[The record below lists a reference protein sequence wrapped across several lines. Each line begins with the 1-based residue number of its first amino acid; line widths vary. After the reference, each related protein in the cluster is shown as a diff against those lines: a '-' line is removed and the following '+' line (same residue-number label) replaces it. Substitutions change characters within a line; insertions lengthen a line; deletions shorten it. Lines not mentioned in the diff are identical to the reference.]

1 MSRRTDVLS
10 GNRYIPRWER
20 DMIANEKRLE
30 EQWKTDSEERRRMRQ
45 LELERQA
52 KEQKQ
57 LKEYYENEME
67 DIKLKINKL
76 AEGSVAYQ
84 RWLKREKELERREKE
99 LETEQKIFDNENQ
112 LKHQMDK
119 KNQIHVHTNTINP
132 MKTEETNNNNKG
144 SWWKNSF
151 DPYTSKD
158 SEDKKAIQKKE
169 QDAYNEKESKARNNR
184 TIRELRNL

>member
-84 RWLKREKELERREKE
+84 
-99 LETEQKIFDNENQ
+99 
-112 LKHQMDK
+112 
-119 KNQIHVHTNTINP
+119 
-132 MKTEETNNNNKG
+132 
-144 SWWKNSF
+144 
-151 DPYTSKD
+151 
-158 SEDKKAIQKKE
+158 
-169 QDAYNEKESKARNNR
+169 
-184 TIRELRNL
+184 

>member
-1 MSRRTDVLS
+1 
-10 GNRYIPRWER
+10 
-20 DMIANEKRLE
+20 
-30 EQWKTDSEERRRMRQ
+30 
-45 LELERQA
+45 
-52 KEQKQ
+52 
-57 LKEYYENEME
+57 
-67 DIKLKINKL
+67 
-76 AEGSVAYQ
+76 
-84 RWLKREKELERREKE
+84 
-99 LETEQKIFDNENQ
+99 
-112 LKHQMDK
+112 MDK